1 METGFL
7 NGEKRSPGVYVKFGS
22 ETHLFDCG
30 RASYEMDLVKP
41 LTNVYISHTHMDHF
55 LGFDEI
61 VGLKQHTE
69 NKRITVFGPNGITNS
84 VRSKIKAYTWNLA
97 GPGAVL
103 VDICELDKGRMTKTS
118 LSISDDLEGKVVD
131 KIQLTGDVIH
141 QTPNYR
147 IRFVELNHGI
157 PSLGYVFEEYDRV
170 GISKEALAASN
181 LRPGPWLEALKAQA
195 EKETKHP
202 MHIGGKQY
210 QFDELSALL
219 ETRKGKRVVYV
230 TDFVFEDGTIEK
242 VAQIAKDADILYCES
257 NHSSADVEIARKNH
271 HLTASQAA
279 EIAKACNVGELVLM
293 HFSQRYDS
301 KQLIAEAAHIF
312 EKVR

>member
-7 NGEKRSPGVYVKFGS
+7 NGETRSPGVYVKFGS

-30 RASYEMDLVKP
+30 RASYGMNLVKP

-55 LGFDEI
+55 CGFDEI
-61 VGLKQHTE
+61 FGLKQHTE
-69 NKRITVFGPNGITNS
+69 NKHVTVFGPKGIANS
-84 VRSKIKAYTWNLA
+84 VRSKINAYTWNLA

-103 VDICELDKGRMTKTS
+103 VDICEIDKNELTKTS
-118 LSISDDLEGKVVD
+118 LSISDNLEGKVVD

-141 QTPNYR
+141 KTSDYR

-157 PSLGYVFEEYDRV
+157 PSFAYSFEENDRV
-170 GISKEALAASN
+170 GVSKEALTVMN
-181 LRPGPWLEALKAQA
+181 LNPGPWLKTLKSQA
-195 EKETKHP
+195 EKGTKEP
-202 MHIGGKQY
+202 ISVNGKLY
-210 QFDELSALL
+210 AFDDLAPLVEV
-219 ETRKGKRVVYV
+219 RKGKRVVYA
-230 TDFVFEDGTIEK
+230 TDFVFENGTIDK
-242 VAQIAKDADILYCES
+242 VAQIAKGADTLYCES

-293 HFSQRYDS
+293 HFGQRYDS
-301 KQLIAEAAHIF
+301 EQLIEEARAIF
-312 EKVR
+312 ERVK